1 MNEED
6 LIETRK
12 VLELYGIDTLNSM
25 RNILSSAGKIAS
37 GNLVS
42 SLSYQITYNDS
53 NLDIEFQM
61 PQYGEF
67 VDKGRKPGKQP
78 PLSNIQQWLQVRGI
92 PQSAAFPIARK
103 IGKQGIKPTPFFQT
117 SIDLGQDKLIS
128 DLEVA
133 FTKDYEKYLE
143 KQINEKF

>member
-6 LIETRK
+6 LIETRR
-12 VLELYGIDTLNSM
+12 VLETYGEETLQSM
-25 RNILSSAGKIAS
+25 RNILSNANKISS
-37 GNLVS
+37 GNLIS
-42 SLSYQITYNDS
+42 SLSYQITYNGS

-61 PQYGEF
+61 PDYGEF

-78 PLSNIQQWLQVRGI
+78 PLSNIQQWLTIRGI
-92 PQSAAFPIARK
+92 PQKAAFPIARK
-103 IGKQGIKPTPFFQT
+103 IGREGIKPTPFFET
-117 SIDLGQDKLIS
+117 SINGGQDKLIS

-143 KQINEKF
+143 KQIKEKF